1 MAKKLFNVI
10 VILSMLLTVTP
21 AVATA
26 APMAQAGE
34 DYVVQVADT
43 LSKLADKY
51 YGNTMAYWA
60 IFDGTNEKNKT
71 DSSYAKID
79 DVNRIEPG
87 WKLYIPSVTQAKDFL
102 AKRAGAGV
110 AAAKVGPEPLNAV
123 KWDFPSPPFNNV
135 TINLVGDAGH
145 NLRPY
150 EFWKDE
156 IAEAGITIKII
167 EVPFEAVYEKE
178 KTEFVAGTGAFDV
191 VTFYPAYIG
200 DFAGNGYLLPLDD
213 YLTKQP
219 ASVWDPNPK
228 DVLAPF
234 WELYCK
240 FGGKVYALPI
250 DGDVHLMQYRKD
262 LLENAD
268 EQAAYKAKYGKE
280 LKPPE
285 TWEDWLTVGQ
295 FFTRKKG
302 EKLAG
307 VTLDRDFYG
316 SAEFAKRG
324 FSFAW
329 FMDRWAAFGEPYFDE
344 NMNPKVNSPNAVKAL
359 QNFVDSLK
367 NAPPDVR
374 GYGYEELRD
383 AFIKGNV
390 AMVVQW
396 TDVPKKAADP
406 REGSVIMG
414 KVGTG
419 RVPGWEIGGTVV
431 HRAMMPVGRVVAVAK
446 DTKNPDAA
454 YWVAKHVSYDR
465 SLEDV
470 STALTGLDPYREHH
484 FTHPEAYKM
493 FASTTDAKIY
503 LDGVKAALGD
513 GYPEI
518 FIPGAAQ
525 YEDSLDLH
533 VNKALA
539 GEETPQQAL
548 DAVVQEWNQTT
559 DKLGRDSQIALWK
572 KALESYKA
580 LGLTP

>member
-1 MAKKLFNVI
+1 MSTTKNRVTWMTAAVMAIVLFLVMITACAPAAPTKAPAQPPAAAAPPSLNVI
-10 VILSMLLTVTP
+10 
-21 AVATA
+21 
-26 APMAQAGE
+26 
-34 DYVVQVADT
+34 
-43 LSKLADKY
+43 
-51 YGNTMAYWA
+51 
-60 IFDGTNEKNKT
+60 
-71 DSSYAKID
+71 
-79 DVNRIEPG
+79 
-87 WKLYIPSVTQAKDFL
+87 
-102 AKRAGAGV
+102 
-110 AAAKVGPEPLNAV
+110 
-123 KWDFPSPPFNNV
+123 KWDFPPKFNNV

-145 NLRPY
+145 NLKPY

-156 IAEAGITIKII
+156 FAQAGIIIKTI
-167 EVPFEAVYEKE
+167 EVPFEGVYEKE
-178 KTEFVAGTGAFDV
+178 KTEFVAGSGAFDV

-200 DFAGNGYLLPLDD
+200 DFAGNGYLEPLDEYMKKD
-213 YLTKQP
+213 P
-219 ASVWDPNPK
+219 AAVWDPNAK

-250 DGDVHLMQYRKD
+250 DGDVHMLMYRKD
-262 LLENAD
+262 LFGNAD
-268 EQAAYKAKYGKE
+268 EQAAFKARYGKD

-285 TWEDWLTVGQ
+285 TWEDWLQVGE

-307 VTLDRDFYG
+307 QTLDRDFYG

-329 FMDRWAAFGEPYFDE
+329 FVDRWAAFGEPYFDE
-344 NMNPKVNSPNAVKAL
+344 NMKPQVNSPNAVKAL

-374 GYGYEELRD
+374 GYGYDELRD
-383 AFIKGNV
+383 ALLKGAV

-396 TDVPKKAADP
+396 TDVPKKGADP
-406 REGSVIMG
+406 TQSEIAG
-414 KVGTG
+414 KLGVG

-446 DTKNPDAA
+446 DSKNKEAA

-484 FTHPEAYKM
+484 FTNPQAYAMFPSKEEAQL
-493 FASTTDAKIY
+493 Y
-503 LDGVKAALGD
+503 LNGVKAAMAD

-548 DAVVQEWNQTT
+548 DAVVKEWDAIT
-559 DKLGRDSQIALWK
+559 DKLGRDRQIQLWK
-572 KALESYKA
+572 QALAAYKA
-580 LGLTP
+580 LGLIK